1 LDYHLIHHE
10 ADSSGIKYQLIT
22 IQDQNAMTPA
32 LIKFV

>member
-1 LDYHLIHHE
+1 LDYHLIQPE
-10 ADSSGIKYQLIT
+10 AVSSALKYQLIT